1 VRAVRD
7 ADELLLPAV
16 RASVAGLGELGDA
29 DQATARL
36 AERYADLIDNA
47 GRHCAGCDD
56 GDCKRES
63 NSWALRWIGPLLLDA
78 LGELGLSPAG
88 RKRIGERKPAGPSAP
103 SRIAQLRAAAQHDH
117 GA

>member
-1 VRAVRD
+1 MRALRD

-16 RASVAGLGELGDA
+16 KASIAGLGDLGDA

-36 AERYADLIDNA
+36 AERYADLIDKS
-47 GRHCAGCDD
+47 GRHCSACDD
-56 GDCKRES
+56 PECKRES
-63 NSWALRWIGPLLLDA
+63 NSWSLRWIGPLLLDA

-88 RKRIGERKPAGPSAP
+88 RKRIGERKPAGPAAP
-103 SRIAQLRAAAQHDH
+103 SKIARLREASQRGT